1 MITTEHTE
9 HTEKNRDL
17 LSSKVIGCAIEVH
30 KVLGPGLLESAY
42 ENSLAYELREANLD
56 FKLQVPIPIKY
67 KGQIL
72 SSGFRADIIVEDS
85 LLIELKAVEQ
95 LNKLHEAQIL
105 TYLKLSNIK
114 TGLILNFNTRILK
127 YGIKRFIF

>member
-9 HTEKNRDL
+9 NTEKNRDL